1 MNIIQNKFADWANFP
16 SIEGELATP
25 TTHEELQQYV
35 AQHDRLIARGN
46 AKCYGDAALSPHMV
60 SLLAMNK
67 LRSFDPH
74 TGIVDCEAGVLL
86 SDLLPVIIP
95 AGWFFHVTPG
105 IKSITVGGAIASDVH
120 GKNHP
125 VKGCF
130 SNWLIS
136 FELMTASG
144 EIKICSRT
152 QNSELFWQTCGGMG
166 WTGIIL
172 SAKFELMRIGS
183 TKLVQ
188 TSERANQ
195 LEGLFEIFESNRFRN
210 YAAAWIDCT
219 AGGSSFG
226 RGAVFFAE
234 HAESE
239 DAQESLS
246 FKTKPTSNVPFF
258 APSWVLNPLSIRM
271 HNYMYNSRVKR
282 GEHVVELD
290 EYFYPL
296 DRVQNWNRFY
306 GRRGFIQYQFCVPQ
320 EYSQKGIRAL
330 LQGVRQSKDTPFL
343 SVLKRHGA
351 RPAEAVH
358 SFPIEGYSLALDFPR
373 TRTIADLI
381 PKLDGIVWD
390 NGGKVYL
397 TKDALSAPKM
407 GRIDPNSFGEPKFW
421 SLLKGRITGA

>member
-1 MNIIQNKFADWANFP
+1 MNITHNKFADWANFP
-16 SIEGELATP
+16 TIEGELATP

-60 SLLAMNK
+60 SMLAMKK

-74 TGIVDCEAGVLL
+74 TGTVDCEAGVLL

-136 FELMTASG
+136 FELMIASG
-144 EIKICSRT
+144 EIKTCSRT

-188 TSERANQ
+188 TGEQAGQ
-195 LEGLFEIFESNRFRN
+195 LEGVFEVFESNRFRN
-210 YAAAWIDCT
+210 YAAGWIDCT

-239 DAQESLS
+239 AAQEALS
-246 FKTKPTSNVPFF
+246 FKTKPSSNVPFF

-320 EYSQKGIRAL
+320 DYSLKGIRAL
-330 LQGVRQSKDTPFL
+330 LQCVRQSKDTPFL

-351 RPAEAVH
+351 RPAEAVN

-373 TRTIADLI
+373 TRTIKDLI
-381 PKLDGIVWD
+381 PTLDGIVWD
-390 NGGKVYL
+390 HGGKVYL

-407 GRIDPNSFGEPKFW
+407 GRVDPNSFGEPKFW